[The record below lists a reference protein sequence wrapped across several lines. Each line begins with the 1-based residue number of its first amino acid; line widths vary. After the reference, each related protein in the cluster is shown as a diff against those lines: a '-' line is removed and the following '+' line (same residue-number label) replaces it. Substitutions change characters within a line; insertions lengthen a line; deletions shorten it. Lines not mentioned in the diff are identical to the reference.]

1 MKEDTPVNNRFATL
15 MERLRFKSLPYDEK
29 SSYQRLKER
38 MDKTVPFSYPAKE
51 SYLWRYLFVAASV
64 ALLLVSGLYFMEMKQ
79 TEPPQLVYY
88 ETTAALNAKTK
99 LTLPDSTTV
108 WLNANASL
116 RYPREF
122 SGAIREVEVSGEA
135 FFDVRKDTG
144 KPFIVRMEGM
154 HIQVL
159 GTSFF
164 IDTETAPDL
173 IEVTLQEG
181 EIALFSDQNVSGIA
195 DLTLHPGQQALFRK
209 SANGLTVVDIQPW
222 KYTSWITGVF
232 VFEGNTLE
240 EIAGE
245 LQRAFHV
252 KIHIENET
260 MRNKTFNAVFTEK
273 ETLYEILSVLQI
285 SAQYKM
291 ESKRGEIYLK

>member
-1 MKEDTPVNNRFATL
+1 M
-15 MERLRFKSLPYDEK
+15 
-29 SSYQRLKER
+29 ER
-38 MDKTVPFSYPAKE
+38 MDKTVPFSYSAKE
-51 SYLWRYLFVAASV
+51 SYLWRFLFAAASV
-64 ALLLVSGLYFMEMKQ
+64 TLLLVSGLYFTEMKQ
-79 TEPPQLVYY
+79 SELLRFAYY
-88 ETTAALNAKTK
+88 ETIAAPNAKTK
-99 LTLPDSTTV
+99 LTLPDSTIV
-108 WLNANASL
+108 WLNANAKL

-122 SGAIREVEVSGEA
+122 SGATREVEVSGEA

-144 KPFIVRMEGM
+144 KPFIVQMEGM
-154 HIQVL
+154 HIQVV

-164 IDTETAPDL
+164 IDTETASDL

-181 EIALFSDQNVSGIA
+181 EIALFSNHNLTGIA
-195 DLTLHPGQQALFRK
+195 DMILHPGQQVLFRK
-209 SANGLTVVDIQPW
+209 SANDMKVINIQPR

-252 KIHIENET
+252 KIHIENEM
-260 MRNKTFNAVFTEK
+260 MRNKTFNAEFTEK
-273 ETLYEILSVLQI
+273 ESLYEILSVLQI

-291 ESKRGEIYLK
+291 ERERGEIYLK